1 MFSCFLQINGVRDD
15 MGKPTKNSQTKKH
28 FQADEQGFTPADLL
42 KGSAAM

>member
-1 MFSCFLQINGVRDD
+1 MFSCFLEINGVRDY

-28 FQADEQGFTPADLL
+28 PRTDEQGFTPADLL